1 MNIQQYNY
9 TPHPYLLPNFMD
21 VFTWSI
27 PFVSEKV
34 SELLYFLLA
43 PDQRFPQSYEAAL
56 QINDKIK
63 FLEAML
69 DIQKQQRKDNMK
81 LVQMQGMCP
90 DEKLI
95 ESGAASKL
103 KMFNKAMWD
112 KDEQKLAFENGKNL
126 DMNNEKRPDT

>member
-1 MNIQQYNY
+1 MLLLTQNNTMNIQQYNY

-43 PDQRFPQSYEAAL
+43 PDQRFSESYEHAL
-56 QINDKIK
+56 QMTDKIK

-69 DIQKQQRKDNMK
+69 EIQKAQR
-81 LVQMQGMCP
+81 
-90 DEKLI
+90 
-95 ESGAASKL
+95 
-103 KMFNKAMWD
+103 
-112 KDEQKLAFENGKNL
+112 
-126 DMNNEKRPDT
+126 R